1 MTLDNEET
9 TEELETTE
17 TTEEAD
23 PETQDTDLPEES
35 GGEAPDEEGGAP
47 EEESDEISVS
57 FGDAEPEREE
67 EADDAS
73 ASAPFRAMRKAN
85 REQAKQLKK
94 LRAEMAERDK
104 PAEPEVTEAPS
115 LEACGYDEEI
125 YALKMEKHLEGKR
138 VTAKKRAEED
148 EATKV
153 SQQAWQAQIDRY
165 ETQKTELAAP
175 EYEESEEVVQELFTP
190 QQQAMMVQGC
200 DNTARLFYALGRN
213 PTEAKKLAGE
223 SDPVKFSFAAA
234 KLETKLKMKRSK
246 KPTTVPESI
255 PSGTGNSNTSD
266 NALTKLRA
274 KAATT
279 GDYSQVVRYKAEQR
293 RKAESR
299 G

>member
-1 MTLDNEET
+1 MTLENEDVA
-9 TEELETTE
+9 EELETAE
-17 TTEEAD
+17 TAEEEQDVETPEETGAGETEEQ
-23 PETQDTDLPEES
+23 PGKEES
-35 GGEAPDEEGGAP
+35 PDDEAE
-47 EEESDEISVS
+47 EISAS
-57 FGDAEPEREE
+57 FGDAEQEQEQEP
-67 EADDAS
+67 DDNS
-73 ASAPFRAMRKAN
+73 GSAPFRAMRKAN

-115 LEACGYDEEI
+115 LEECGFDEEI
-125 YALKMEKHLEGKR
+125 FALKMEKHLESKR
-138 VTAKKRAEED
+138 VAAKKQAEAD
-148 EATKV
+148 ERVQAG
-153 SQQAWQAQIDRY
+153 QQAWQVQVERY
-165 ETQKTELAAP
+165 EIQKAELAAP
-175 EYEESEEVVQELFTP
+175 EYEESEAVVQELFTP